1 MPRLYVRRDHTVRVF
16 PAVLVDDD
24 QWCAKAVL
32 TITKDNRSVV
42 ATSPRCRSPEAAYK
56 AAMTLVRHA
65 AGLRM

>member
-16 PAVLVDDD
+16 PAILVDDD

-32 TITKDNRSVV
+32 TITQDNRTVEV
-42 ATSPRCRSPEAAYK
+42 TSPGCSSPEAAYK

-65 AGLRM
+65 AGFAI